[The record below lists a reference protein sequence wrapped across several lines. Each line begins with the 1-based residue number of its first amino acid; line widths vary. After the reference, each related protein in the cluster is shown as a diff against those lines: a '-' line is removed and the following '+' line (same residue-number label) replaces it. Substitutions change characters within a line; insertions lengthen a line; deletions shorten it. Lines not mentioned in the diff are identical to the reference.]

1 MRTVAEVIKR
11 LLPSGTSFAGERNW
25 NEVPF
30 WPPDL
35 FAVAATLV
43 NLSGCYA
50 RPRYLCGLGE
60 CAFDD
65 AYRKDVE
72 ELGRMYGE
80 GTTPTDLQALWDVL
94 WEQSWKING
103 GRNRQR
109 WWDAAM
115 RLLAIADE
123 ACVGVGFAA
132 EQGRDSVTAYRIF
145 QALKAEAESGAL
157 NLPYV
162 PNSLCFGVAPE
173 AACVQPKTR
182 TPQIGCTLRSL
193 SHNLALL
200 PAIGEVKTYW
210 RYGTNAEDDSNEP
223 LNVLLI
229 PFPYEIRGD
238 SFVAI
243 PSDEDGDSPRAGFF
257 DVKPKWID
265 GVTAESFA
273 DFVRELIK
281 AGRREVQDIHAVVLP
296 EAALEREFAKKVARL
311 LRSEEKLEI
320 FISGIVDTRRG
331 DGRRG
336 VVRNR
341 TFSMLFDKGE
351 PLARWRQTKHHRW
364 KLDEHQIRRYNL
376 GHVLGKRRS
385 WWENIDV
392 GGRTCYFYVFRNGA
406 SMAVLICEDL
416 ARIDP
421 VQSVVRAIGPNLVIA
436 LLMDGPQLE
445 QRWPARYATV
455 LADDPGSA
463 VLTLTSLGLIRRS
476 NMPSEKGKRTIALWK
491 ETLGSSRE
499 IDLPDGCLSLLMTL
513 SPSKEENITNDGR
526 SDGKTTTKLSLTS
539 VIGLKL
545 ADPPPWL
552 HAV

>member
-1 MRTVAEVIKR
+1 MRTVAEVIRR
-11 LLPSGTSFAGERNW
+11 LLPSGTSLEAGERNW
-25 NEVPF
+25 DSVPF

-50 RPRYLCGLGE
+50 RPRYLCGLGDE
-60 CAFDD
+60 CAFDV
-65 AYRKDVE
+65 AYRKSVE
-72 ELGRMYGE
+72 DLGEKYGE
-80 GTTPTDLQALWDVL
+80 RMIPPDLQALWDVL
-94 WEQSWKING
+94 REEPWRIHG
-103 GRNRQR
+103 GENRRR

-115 RLLAIADE
+115 QLLAIADH
-123 ACVGVGFAA
+123 ACVGAGFAA
-132 EQGRDSVTAYRIF
+132 EQGRDSSTALRIF
-145 QALKAEAESGAL
+145 EALKAEAKSGKSD
-157 NLPYV
+157 LPYL
-162 PNSLCFGVAPE
+162 PNSLCFSVPPE
-173 AACVQPKTR
+173 TACVQPKTR

-200 PAIGEVKTYW
+200 PAIGDVKTYW
-210 RYGTNAEDDSNEP
+210 RYGTNAVDDSDEP
-223 LNVLLI
+223 LNMLLI

-238 SFVAI
+238 SFVAL
-243 PSDEDGDSPRAGFF
+243 PSDEEGDSPRAGFF
-257 DVKPKWID
+257 DVHQKWLD
-265 GVTAESFA
+265 GVTPRAFA
-273 DFVRELIK
+273 NFVRKLIK

-296 EAALEREFAKKVARL
+296 EAALEQQFANDVANL
-311 LRSEEKLEI
+311 LRREDKLEI
-320 FISGIVDTRRG
+320 FISGVVDLKRS
-331 DGRRG
+331 
-336 VVRNR
+336 VSRNR
-341 TFSMLFDKGE
+341 TFSMLFEKGE
-351 PLARWRQTKHHRW
+351 PLAQWRQSKHHRW
-364 KLDEHQIRRYNL
+364 KLDEHQVHRYNL

-392 GGRTCYFYVFRNGA
+392 GGRECYFYVFRNGA

-421 VQSVVRAIGPNLVIA
+421 VQNVVRAVGPNLVVA

-499 IDLPDGCLSLLMTL
+499 IELPDGCLSLVMTL
-513 SPSKEENITNDGR
+513 SPSKEENVTNDGR
-526 SDGKTTTKLSLTS
+526 SDAKTTTKLSLTS

-545 ADPPPWL
+545 SDPPAWL